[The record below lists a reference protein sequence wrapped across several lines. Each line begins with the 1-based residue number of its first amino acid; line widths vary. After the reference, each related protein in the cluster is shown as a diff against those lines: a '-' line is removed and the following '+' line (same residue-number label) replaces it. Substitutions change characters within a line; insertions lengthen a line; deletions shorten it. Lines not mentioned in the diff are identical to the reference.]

1 MAGKMKDRFSNR
13 WCLVALLACCLSTMW
28 AGTANAVKIAAIFS
42 QTGIAAEGN
51 TQAIEA
57 VQMAVEKINTAGGIF
72 GAPLELLLL
81 DNQST
86 PLGSL
91 AAARNAVAARVA
103 GVIGPARSS
112 QAIAVANV
120 LQKAKIPMITPDA
133 TDPQITR
140 IGDYIFRACLS
151 DEFQG
156 QRLAQFARRDLKAKT
171 AVILVNNTEA
181 YSIGLATVFK
191 TAFIQDGGRL
201 LWEGDYKGNAIDF
214 TAPLT
219 TVRQFHPDLLFIPG
233 YSRDAGLIA
242 KQAARMGITIRF
254 LGGDGWDGGDIIDY
268 GGKALEGSFYMTH
281 WHPNVSFPSSGP
293 FIRAFQ
299 NRIGAKTAIMA
310 SGPLAYDAVNLLAD
324 AIVRAGSSEPD
335 RIREA
340 LSATRRFEG
349 VSGHIRFDANGD
361 PLEKPACII
370 QIRKSQLHLYRT
382 ISP

>member
-1 MAGKMKDRFSNR
+1 MALKMKHHSPNR
-13 WCLVALLACCLSTMW
+13 WCFVALLVCCYATMW
-28 AGTANAVKIAAIFS
+28 AGAANAVKIAAIFS

-51 TQAIEA
+51 AQAIEA
-57 VQMAVEKINTAGGIF
+57 VQMAVEDINAAGGLL

-91 AAARNAVAARVA
+91 AAARDAVAAGVA
-103 GVIGPARSS
+103 AVIGPSRSS
-112 QAIAVANV
+112 QAIAVAKV
-120 LQKAKIPMITPDA
+120 LQQAKIPMITPDA

-140 IGDYIFRACLS
+140 IGDFIFRACLP

-171 AVILVNNTEA
+171 AVVLVNNTEA

-191 TAFIQDGGRL
+191 ATFIQEGGRL
-201 LWEGDYKGNAIDF
+201 LWEGNYKGNAIDF
-214 TAPLT
+214 SEQLA
-219 TVRQFHPDLLFIPG
+219 TVHKLRPDLLFIPG
-233 YSRDAGLIA
+233 YSRDSGLIA
-242 KQAARMGITIRF
+242 KQGAGMGIKACF

-281 WHPNVSFPSSGP
+281 WHPDVAFPSSGP

-299 NRIGAKTAIMA
+299 DKIGARTAIMA
-310 SGPLAYDAVNLLAD
+310 SGPLAYDAVNLLAN
-324 AIVRAGSSEPD
+324 AIIRAGSSESD

-340 LSATRRFEG
+340 LSATRHFEG
-349 VSGHIRFDANGD
+349 VSGRIRFDANGD

-370 QIRKSQLHLYRT
+370 QIRKAQLHLYRT

>member
-1 MAGKMKDRFSNR
+1 MK
-13 WCLVALLACCLSTMW
+13 WCLVALLVCCFSTMW
-28 AGTANAVKIAAIFS
+28 AGAANAVKIAAIFS

-51 TQAIEA
+51 AQAIEA
-57 VQMAVEKINTAGGIF
+57 VQMAVEDINAAGGLL

-91 AAARNAVAARVA
+91 AAARDAVAARVVA
-103 GVIGPARSS
+103 VIGPSRSS
-112 QAIAVANV
+112 HAIAVANV

-156 QRLAQFARRDLKAKT
+156 QRLAQFALKDLNAKT
-171 AVILVNNTEA
+171 AVVLVNNTEE
-181 YSIGLATVFK
+181 YSIGLAAVFK
-191 TAFIQDGGRL
+191 ATFVQNGGQL

-214 TAPLT
+214 ASPLT
-219 TVRQFHPDLLFIPG
+219 TVRQLRPDVLFIPG
-233 YSRDAGLIA
+233 YARDSGLIA
-242 KQAARMGITIRF
+242 KQAASMGITTRF

-268 GGKALEGSFYMTH
+268 AGRALEGSFYMTH
-281 WHPNVSFPSSGP
+281 WHPNVSFPLSGP
-293 FIRAFQ
+293 FIRTFQ
-299 NRIGAKTAIMA
+299 NRIGAQTAIMA

-324 AIVRAGSSEPD
+324 AITRAGGNKPA

-340 LSATRRFEG
+340 LSATRHFDG
-349 VSGHIRFDANGD
+349 VSGPIRFDTNGD
-361 PLEKPACII
+361 PLQKSVCII
-370 QIRKSQLHLYRT
+370 QIRKAQLYLYRT

>member
-1 MAGKMKDRFSNR
+1 
-13 WCLVALLACCLSTMW
+13 MW
-28 AGTANAVKIAAIFS
+28 AGAANAVKIAAIFS

-51 TQAIEA
+51 AQAIEA
-57 VQMAVEKINTAGGIF
+57 VQMAVDDINAAGGLL

-91 AAARNAVAARVA
+91 AAARDAVAARVA
-103 GVIGPARSS
+103 AVVGPSRSS
-112 QAIAVANV
+112 QAIAVAKV
-120 LQKAKIPMITPDA
+120 LQKANIPMITPDA

-140 IGDYIFRACLS
+140 IGDNIFRACLS

-171 AVILVNNTEA
+171 AVVLVNNTEA
-181 YSIGLATVFK
+181 YSIGLAAVF
-191 TAFIQDGGRL
+191 TATFSQNGGRT

-214 TAPLT
+214 AAPLE
-219 TVRQFHPDLLFIPG
+219 TVRQLHPDLLFIPG
-233 YSRDAGLIA
+233 YSRDSGLIA
-242 KQAARMGITIRF
+242 KQAASMGIKTCF

-268 GGKALEGSFYMTH
+268 GGQALEGSFYMTH
-281 WHPNVSFPSSGP
+281 WHPDVSFPSSGP

-299 NRIGAKTAIMA
+299 DKIGARTAIMA

-324 AIVRAGSSEPD
+324 AIIRAGSSESD
-335 RIREA
+335 RIRNA
-340 LSATRRFEG
+340 LSATRHFEG
-349 VSGHIRFDANGD
+349 VSGRIRFDANGD
-361 PLEKPACII
+361 PLEKSACII
-370 QIRKSQLHLYRT
+370 QIRNSQLHLYRT